1 MAQKSFPNTEDIK
14 AENERHK
21 VVIQALS
28 KELEDTKL
36 NSKQTVDASKWLVEQ
51 NEILTKENRK
61 LSIQLYH
68 WRNNAN
74 DANDRLARINSNK
87 TKNAAEIFYD
97 SSVKR
102 ITDMLLEENSM
113 LINKLSEELKNKK
126 GADIIKQLDKTEK
139 HVSSLKLQLEWKY
152 KENRR
157 LEQLLDEKVGL
168 NSIHKELFRLQQ
180 KVSSL
185 QKDNTELKSYL
196 IQKHN
201 VMEYLK
207 TKFDTLTTDLTKR
220 FITAYNDDKTNFFDQ
235 LKGVEDEIPEFL
247 TRPLIN
253 DQGTST
259 EVIPMIDCMVGPDI
273 EPVSLPTSQ
282 YLVDSQCDSGVG
294 TLTDPFKISDF
305 NAAKAEIFEME
316 KKYKILEVENNKLKL
331 ELSKRD
337 SEIQN
342 LKQFHNDLVDQ
353 VEKANKN
360 NEELSNEIAS
370 WTTALTQANNEARQ
384 FKMEKDE
391 MENKLKNCPTKHQD
405 YENCKKENTRLKS
418 IIQSQYD
425 ELRELNSK
433 QAGHTA
439 SSSYA
444 REQLDE
450 YQRNKFVQ
458 LGRGPPPSEPHIT
471 NSPMAGPQWMNM
483 PKEIVVSDGPEV
495 DHNVKRGHG
504 TGEKRNPQNCP
515 TENSPVYK
523 RNQSTPDLRQNVRSP
538 TYMEN
543 LGISI
548 RDNLYTC
555 EHCNAR
561 MPSSLYWDHVR
572 TCTNEQYNE

>member
-36 NSKQTVDASKWLVEQ
+36 NSKQTVDASKWLVQQ

-74 DANDRLARINSNK
+74 DANDRLSRINSNK
-87 TKNAAEIFYD
+87 SKNAAEIFYD

-102 ITDMLLEENSM
+102 ITDMLLKENSM
-113 LINKLSEELKNKK
+113 LINKWNEELKNKK
-126 GADIIKQLDKTEK
+126 GAEIIKQLDQTQE
-139 HVSSLKLQLEWKY
+139 HVSSLKLELERKF

-157 LEQLLDEKVGL
+157 LEQLLDEKVGF

-207 TKFDTLTTDLTKR
+207 AKFDALTTDLTKR
-220 FITAYNDDKTNFFDQ
+220 FIKAYNEDETNFFSQ
-235 LKGVEDEIPEFL
+235 LKGLEDEIPEFL
-247 TRPLIN
+247 TIPLSN
-253 DQGTST
+253 DQGTNTDVMS
-259 EVIPMIDCMVGPDI
+259 IVGPDI
-273 EPVSLPTSQ
+273 EPVNLPTSQ
-282 YLVDSQCDSGVG
+282 YSADSQCDSGLG
-294 TLTDPFKISDF
+294 TFSSGPFKISDF

-316 KKYKILEVENNKLKL
+316 KKYKILEVENNKLNL
-331 ELSKRD
+331 ELSKSN

-360 NEELSNEIAS
+360 NEVQSNEIAS

-384 FKMEKDE
+384 FKMEMDE
-391 MENKLKNCPTKHQD
+391 MENELNNCRTKLQD
-405 YENCKKENTRLKS
+405 YENCKKENTKLKS

-425 ELRELNSK
+425 KLRELNSK
-433 QAGHTA
+433 QVGQTA

-444 REQLDE
+444 REPLDE
-450 YQRNKFVQ
+450 HQRHQFVP
-458 LGRGPPPSEPHIT
+458 LGRGPPPSEPYIT

-495 DHNVKRGHG
+495 KRGHG
-504 TGEKRNPQNCP
+504 TEEKRNPP